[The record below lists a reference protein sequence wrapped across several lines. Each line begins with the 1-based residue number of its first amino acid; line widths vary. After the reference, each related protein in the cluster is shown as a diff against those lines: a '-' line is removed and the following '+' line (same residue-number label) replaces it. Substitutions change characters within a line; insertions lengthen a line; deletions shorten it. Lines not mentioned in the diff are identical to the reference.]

1 MVSLGVLPEVV
12 ERCLNHT
19 EGKRLRRIYQQ
30 HEYRK
35 EMADAW
41 NLLGYHLANMAY
53 SSTLESKN
61 LTRAE

>member
-41 NLLGYHLANMAY
+41 SLLGYHLANITY
-53 SSTLESKN
+53 SSILEPKN
-61 LTRAE
+61 LTRAA